1 MTTTT
6 HENLLNQVLDYTNR
20 ADPYPIYARM
30 REHPVWVQEDGR
42 FIVSTY
48 AEVRACLQDPRFS
61 SDLRKGY
68 SQADQRTDKE
78 EEVPPS
84 LTRLDPPKHDWL
96 RHQVMP
102 HFSPE
107 LISGLRP
114 RIAEV
119 ARALL
124 DAGAERTRLDI
135 VDDFAYPLPVTIIC
149 EVLGVPRED
158 VTLFQT
164 WVDQLL
170 LAIDPE
176 QAANKEVAQ
185 QATSAR
191 AELRHY
197 MGRLID
203 QLQRTPGPGLI
214 SAMLHDTTQE
224 KHMTR
229 EELVTISV
237 LLLLAGHLTTVNLIA
252 NSMLTLLRYP
262 EHYERL
268 RREPSIVANLVEEVL
283 RYEPP
288 VQFVRRTT
296 LTEVPIA
303 GVTIPKGAPV
313 YLMLAAGNRDPL
325 RFDDADRFDPARPD
339 IEHLGFG
346 QGIHYCVGAPLARLE
361 TQIALPE
368 LARRLQD
375 PRLVEDPPP
384 YREGLR
390 LRGPRHLV
398 VSLHSDISV

>member
-1 MTTTT
+1 MTTT
-6 HENLLNQVLDYTNR
+6 HENLLDQVLDYTNR

-30 REHPVWVQEDGR
+30 RERPVFVQDDGR
-42 FIVSTY
+42 YIVSTY
-48 AEVRACLQDPRFS
+48 AEIRACLQDVRFS

-68 SQADQRTDKE
+68 SQADQRIDE
-78 EEVPPS
+78 EEEIPPS

-96 RHQVMP
+96 RHQVMMS
-102 HFSPE
+102 FTPE
-107 LISGLRP
+107 LINGLRP
-114 RIAEV
+114 RIAEL
-119 ARALL
+119 ARELL
-124 DAGAERTRLDI
+124 DADAQRVRLDI

-158 VTLFQT
+158 IALFHT
-164 WVDQLL
+164 WADQLI
-170 LAIDPE
+170 LANVPGKSTNQEI
-176 QAANKEVAQ
+176 VQ
-185 QATSAR
+185 QAKSAR
-191 AELRHY
+191 AEFRHY
-197 MGRLID
+197 MGKLID
-203 QLQRTPGPGLI
+203 RLQQSPGPGLI
-214 SAMLHDTTQE
+214 SAMLHPQTQE
-224 KHMTR
+224 KQMTK
-229 EELVTISV
+229 EELISISV

-262 EHYERL
+262 EHFEHL

-296 LTEVPIA
+296 LTEVPLA

-325 RFDDADRFDPARPD
+325 RFDDPDRFDPVRPD

-368 LARRLQD
+368 LARRLQE
-375 PRLVEDPPP
+375 PCLVEDPPP
-384 YREGLR
+384 YRESLS
-390 LRGPRHLV
+390 LRGPRNLL
-398 VSLHSDISV
+398 VSLHNR

>member
-1 MTTTT
+1 MTTT

-30 REHPVWVQEDGR
+30 REHPVFVQDDGR
-42 FIVSTY
+42 YIVSTY
-48 AEVRACLQDPRFS
+48 AEIRACLQDSRFS

-68 SQADQRTDKE
+68 SQTDQRSDE
-78 EEVPPS
+78 EEFQPS

-96 RHQVMP
+96 RHQVMTN
-102 HFSPE
+102 FNPE

-114 RIAEV
+114 RIEEV
-119 ARALL
+119 ARELL
-124 DAGAERTRLDI
+124 DADAQRAQLDI

-158 VTLFQT
+158 VALFHT
-164 WVDQLL
+164 WADQLI
-170 LAIDPE
+170 LANDPSKSTNQE
-176 QAANKEVAQ
+176 IMQ
-185 QATSAR
+185 QAKSAR
-191 AELRHY
+191 AEIRHY
-197 MGRLID
+197 MGKLID
-203 QLQRTPGPGLI
+203 RLQQTPGPGLI
-214 SAMLHDTTQE
+214 SAMLHPQTQE
-224 KHMTR
+224 KQMTK
-229 EELVTISV
+229 EDLIGISI
-237 LLLLAGHLTTVNLIA
+237 LLLLAGHVTTVNLIA

-262 EHYERL
+262 EHFERL

-288 VQFVRRTT
+288 IQFVRRTT

-325 RFDDADRFDPARPD
+325 RFDDPDRFDPERPA

-368 LARRLQD
+368 LARRLQE
-375 PRLVEDPPP
+375 PRLVKDPPP
-384 YREGLR
+384 YRESPSPH
-390 LRGPRHLV
+390 GPQHLL
-398 VSLHSDISV
+398 VSLHNR